1 MTGSNSI
8 DDEGVRLLASVQV
21 QVGNEIEKPG
31 LQRLHTL
38 KVANS
43 NIGDAT
49 VPMIVKTAPNLEHLE
64 IIKCDAIGEFG
75 INHILEGCPNLTY
88 LDISSI
94 PIVNYQ
100 FLDDIKKEHPE
111 LLIRR
116 NIHQDDDFKKDNGL
130 RVPRRIISKK
140 KKKKKK
146 GKKKKKKW
154 GVDQGP

>member
-1 MTGSNSI
+1 M
-8 DDEGVRLLASVQV
+8 L
-21 QVGNEIEKPG
+21 
-31 LQRLHTL
+31 
-38 KVANS
+38 
-43 NIGDAT
+43 
-49 VPMIVKTAPNLEHLE
+49 VKTCPNLEHLE

-75 INHILEGCPNLTY
+75 INTILEGCPNLTY
-88 LDISSI
+88 FDISSI

-100 FLDDIKKEHPE
+100 FLDDIKQAHPD

-116 NIHQDDDFKKDNGL
+116 NVHQDDDFKKDNGL

-154 GVDQGP
+154 AKDQGPKDTICATTKNKCFKNSLITNISLKS